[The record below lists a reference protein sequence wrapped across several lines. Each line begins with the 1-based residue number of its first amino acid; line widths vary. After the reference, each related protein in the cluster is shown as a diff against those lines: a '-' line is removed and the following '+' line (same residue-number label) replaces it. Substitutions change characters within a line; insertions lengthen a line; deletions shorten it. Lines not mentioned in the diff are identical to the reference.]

1 MRSLLLPAALLSL
14 CLFACPKATTGT
26 VMGSDDEQMDRYAS
40 QLEEIRTRGEVSCDE
55 ACPLKKKVCDISE
68 ATCAIANKAADRD
81 DFQKKC
87 VTSQEDCA
95 SLSEK
100 CSGCSK

>member
-14 CLFACPKATTGT
+14 CLFACPKASTST

-40 QLEEIRTRGEVSCDE
+40 QLEEIRTRGEVSCPD
-55 ACPLKKKVCDISE
+55 ACSLKSKVCDISTS
-68 ATCAIANKAADRD
+68 ACAIASKAADRD

-95 SLSEK
+95 SFSEK
-100 CSGCSK
+100 CSSCSK

>member
-14 CLFACPKATTGT
+14 CLLACPKSTTGT

-40 QLEEIRTRGEVSCDE
+40 QLEEIRTRGEVSCQD
-55 ACPLKKKVCDISE
+55 ACSLKKKVCDLSE
-68 ATCAIANKAADRD
+68 AACAIAGKAADRD

-87 VTSQEDCA
+87 VTAQEDCA
-95 SLSEK
+95 SFSEK
-100 CSGCSK
+100 CSSCSK

>member
-1 MRSLLLPAALLSL
+1 MRTALAAGLLSL
-14 CLFACPKATTGT
+14 CLFACPKGPTTT

-40 QLEEIRTRGEVSCDE
+40 QLEEIRTRGEVDCKD
-55 ACPLKKKVCDISE
+55 ACSLKGKVCDISS
-68 ATCAIANKAADRD
+68 AACAIAGKNADRD

-95 SLSEK
+95 SFNEK
-100 CSGCSK
+100 CSTCSK